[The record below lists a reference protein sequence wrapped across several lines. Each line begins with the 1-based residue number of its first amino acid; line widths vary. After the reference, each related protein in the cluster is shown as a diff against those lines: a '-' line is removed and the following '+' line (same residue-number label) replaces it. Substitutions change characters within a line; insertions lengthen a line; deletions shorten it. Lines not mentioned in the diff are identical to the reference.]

1 MRIGNLSGR
10 LTVFTDVGAVD
21 VEKVG
26 SGQFGSDPQAV
37 YERWDEFV
45 GWAAQAISTDH
56 AVPFEMNALGPPCPR
71 PAQVFGIGANY
82 EAHTAEAKL
91 KVPEFPVVFTKFP
104 TSITGPIGDIV
115 LSGPTVDWEAE
126 LVAVISKRARNVPIE
141 QAWDYVAG
149 LTVGQDLSDRTE
161 QMKNER
167 PQWSLGK
174 SFPGFGPTGPWL
186 VTVDEFPNPDDLEL
200 GCTVN
205 GKEMQKARTSSLVFS
220 VPALIAELSAKLPL
234 LPGDIIFTGT
244 PAGVGAARRPPV
256 YLDVADELVTT
267 VEGIGELRQRF
278 VSA

>member
-21 VEKVG
+21 VEKA
-26 SGQFGSDPQAV
+26 SSAQFGSDPQAV
-37 YERWDEFV
+37 YGRWDEFV
-45 GWAAQAISTDH
+45 GWAAQAMSTTD
-56 AVPFEMNALGPPCPR
+56 AVPFEMGALGPPSPR
-71 PAQVFGIGANY
+71 PAQVFGIGVNY

-126 LVAVISKRARNVPIE
+126 LVAVIGKRARNVPIE
-141 QAWDYVAG
+141 QGWDYVAG

-161 QMKNER
+161 QQKNER

-174 SFPGFGPTGPWL
+174 SFPGFGPIGPWL
-186 VTVDEFPNPDDLEL
+186 VTVDEFPDPNNLEL

-205 GKEMQKARTSSLVFS
+205 GMEMQKARTSSLVFS

-244 PAGVGAARRPPV
+244 PAGVGAAREPPV
-256 YLDVADELVTT
+256 YLKAGDELVTT